1 MSKKWNIMAIKLGTL
16 DLFKAVVTSG
26 IDFNKPIREGIW
38 AYAVWNDEHKI
49 LCDTGVHSA
58 QWVTDY
64 SRPCFQAED
73 ETLKT
78 ALKKGLGWSLE
89 DVDIVINTHLHYDH
103 CGGNMYLPNATFY
116 VQREEYENGF
126 TPIKNQRQ
134 FYCTDLYDSEA
145 IGYFRWKFLN
155 GDADIL
161 PGISVL
167 YTPGHCKGHQVVL
180 IDTEDGVCCVTGDVA
195 GILQNF
201 SRNTPNMCSI
211 RLQDQQLMDSIE
223 RIAMYADF
231 ALPMHDPNI
240 EKYQTKNW
248 PRIKDLLD
256 DKWPL
261 KYEAMADANIPECVY
276 IDGMNDIK

>member
-1 MSKKWNIMAIKLGTL
+1 MSNKWNVMAIKLGTL
-16 DLFKAVVTSG
+16 DLYKAVVTGG

-38 AYAVWNDEHKI
+38 AYAVWNDQYKI

-58 QWVTDY
+58 KWVTEY
-64 SRPCFQAED
+64 SRPCFQED
-73 ETLKT
+73 DENLKT
-78 ALKKGLGWSLE
+78 ALEKGPGWSLE

-103 CGGNMYLPNATFY
+103 CGGNQFLPNAHFY
-116 VQREEYENGF
+116 VQRKEYEGGF
-126 TPIKNQRQ
+126 NPIINQRQ
-134 FYCTDLYDSEA
+134 FYCTDLYA
-145 IGYFRWKFLN
+145 AGTIGYFRWTFLD

-167 YTPGHCKGHQVVL
+167 FTPGHCIGHQVVL
-180 IDTEDGVCCVTGDVA
+180 IDTNEGVCCVTGDVA

-201 SRNTPNMCSI
+201 SRNIPNMCSI
-211 RLQDQQLMDSIE
+211 RLNDQEQIDSIE

-240 EKYQTKNW
+240 EKFQTGNW
-248 PRIKDLLD
+248 PRIKDLLY

-261 KYEAMADANIPECVY
+261 RYDPIDEEIPECVY
-276 IDGMNDIK
+276 IEGMNNLR